1 MFDEP
6 FMKIN
11 KLYKV
16 LSVIMFVFIA
26 LSFTADD
33 GLKLL
38 FTIKAKADYF
48 TTDNLGNSY
57 LIKGDEIKKY
67 SQTGDL
73 IKAFSNNTTGKIAS
87 VDATNP
93 LRLLVFYKDF
103 ATILILD
110 DLLSQ
115 NGDPMNLLDYS
126 LEQSDLICNSFNNG
140 IWFFNRQ
147 NMELIRLDETFKPVV
162 NTGNLN
168 RLLRTDLKPN
178 FMIENNGYIYL
189 NNPDEGILAFDIY
202 GTYFKTIPVKGLQHF
217 QVKDNILIYYSDGI
231 LKSYNMK
238 DLSQRE
244 LPFKNVVDVRIEK
257 ENYFLLYSDSV
268 AVKTINN

>member
-1 MFDEP
+1 MS
-6 FMKIN
+6 

-16 LSVIMFVFIA
+16 VAVVALMLMA
-26 LSFTADD
+26 LSFAADD
-33 GLKLL
+33 GLKTL
-38 FTIKAKADYF
+38 FVIKTKADFF
-48 TTDNLGNSY
+48 TTDNLGNTY
-57 LIKGDEIKKY
+57 IIKGDEIKKY

-73 IKAFSNNTTGKIAS
+73 LKIFSNNTTGKIAS

-115 NGDPMNLLDYS
+115 NGDAMNLLDYS

-168 RLLRTDLKPN
+168 RLLATDLKPN
-178 FMIENNGYIYL
+178 FMIEYNGFIYL
-189 NNPDEGILAFDIY
+189 NNPTEGILAFDIY

-217 QVKDNILIYYSDGI
+217 QVKDNILFYYSEGI

-238 DLSQRE
+238 DLSQKE
-244 LPFKNVVDVRIEK
+244 LPFKNVNDVRIEK
-257 ENYFLLYSDSV
+257 ENYFLLYPDSV
-268 AVKTINN
+268 VVKTTNN